1 MYSVYIHVFP
11 NQKVYVGI
19 TRQSVEDRWKNG
31 RSYVRCVS
39 VDRAIKKYGWEN
51 IKHEVIRVVETKE
64 DAERLEKLFIYK
76 YGSNDPRFGY
86 NLTSG
91 GGAKYGLSEESRE
104 KIGRK
109 NREIWASDP
118 QKRADASSRMKKRM
132 SDPNYRQ
139 KVLLALQGSNRG
151 RKFVEK
157 TSGEPVSCVA
167 NRTVKNDKAK
177 QRKVTPIVQLT
188 KDGAF
193 VKIWG
198 CACDAERAGIA
209 DAHNIRKCCK
219 KTPQYRT
226 AGGYVWVYESEYCGT
241 FQCDNSG

>member
-109 NREIWASDP
+109 NREIWANDP
-118 QKRADASSRMKKRM
+118 QKRADASLRMKKRM
-132 SDPNYRQ
+132 SDPQYRQ
-139 KVLLALQGSNRG
+139 KVLTALQKSIIENHVGSRG
-151 RKFVEK
+151 EHLKKRVAQI
-157 TSGEPVSCVA
+157 SLDGE
-167 NRTVKNDKAK
+167 
-177 QRKVTPIVQLT
+177 VT
-188 KDGAF
+188 
-193 VKIWG
+193 KIWG
-198 CACDAERAGIA
+198 CMADIQRDGIA
-209 DAHNIRKCCK
+209 TRQAISLCCLGK
-219 KTPQYRT
+219 MKTCKGFIWKF
-226 AGGYVWVYESEYCGT
+226 ADDV
-241 FQCDNSG
+241 